1 MIAIGYTAN
10 GPLTAF
16 ETARPA
22 PGPHDL
28 LVRVTA
34 IAVNPVDTKIRS
46 RVSPPADQP
55 KILGWDAVG
64 IVEEVGTEV
73 TRFKAG
79 DRVWYAGDVTRS
91 GCNAEFQ
98 CVDERIAAIAPT
110 SLSDGEAAALP
121 LTTITAWEMLFD
133 RLQVPQGSAASDR
146 TLLIVGASG
155 GVGSIMVQLA
165 RHLTSATVIGTASR
179 PESQQWVKS
188 LGAHH
193 VLDHSKSLVAELSG
207 TGLSDVTDVAG
218 INRTGQHYAD
228 LVTMLRPQGRLS
240 LIDDPAE
247 VLDIKLMKQK
257 CLSLHW
263 EFMFT
268 RPMFKTADMDQQH
281 KLLTEVAQLVD
292 KGIIKTTLGEHLGR
306 ITPENLEKAHTLLK
320 SEHTL
325 GKLVLEGF

>member
-1 MIAIGYTAN
+1 MKAIGYTAN
-10 GPLTAF
+10 GPLMAF
-16 ETARPA
+16 DTNRPA

-28 LVRVTA
+28 LVRICA

-64 IVEEVGTEV
+64 IVEETGAAV
-73 TRFKAG
+73 TRFKTG

-98 CVDERIAAIAPT
+98 CVDERIAALAPA
-110 SLSDGEAAALP
+110 SLTDAQAAAMP

-146 TLLIVGASG
+146 IVLIVGASG

-179 PESQQWVKS
+179 QQSMDWVKS

-193 VLDHSKSLVAELSG
+193 VLDHSKSLAEELKA

-228 LVTMLRPQGRLS
+228 LVAMLRPQGRLS

-257 CLSLHW
+257 SLSLHW

-268 RPMFKTADMDQQH
+268 RPMFKTTDMDQQH
-281 KLLTEVAQLVD
+281 HLLGEVARLVD
-292 KGIIKTTLGEHLGR
+292 KGILKTTLGEHLGR
-306 ITPENLEKAHTLLK
+306 ITPENLEKAHSLLK